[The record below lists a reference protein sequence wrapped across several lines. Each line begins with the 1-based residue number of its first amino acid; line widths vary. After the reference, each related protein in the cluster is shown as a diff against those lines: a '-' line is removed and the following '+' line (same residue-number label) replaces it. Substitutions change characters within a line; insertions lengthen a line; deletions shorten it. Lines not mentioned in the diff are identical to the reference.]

1 MQDPTTIPAGSAL
14 DALVAKRL
22 GVASLAYSTDLN
34 AAFLLLD
41 DSLSAAIK
49 TTPTVWHCAL
59 WRKHAVEV
67 SGDGETPSL
76 AICRAALAAEES
88 RMAMLDEYSWRDVR
102 NALRVDGGRPTRES
116 VTPNQKYILAK
127 VHVIP
132 ETGCWE
138 WAGGRD
144 ANGYGVLRNRGK
156 SYRASRV
163 SFAVFTGKWPT
174 APVMAHKCDNPPC
187 VNPDHLFEAT
197 HAENMRDAA
206 MKGRMGAN
214 GKAISGKW
222 ARHADKCADCGTTER
237 RHAARGLCINCYMN
251 QKYHARKEIIRVG

>member
-1 MQDPTTIPAGSAL
+1 MENLTTLPAGAAL
-14 DALVAKRL
+14 DAIIAKRL
-22 GVASLAYSTDLN
+22 GVSALPYSTDLN

-41 DSLSAAIK
+41 EPLSAALQ
-49 TTPTVWHCAL
+49 TTPTGWHCTL
-59 WRKHAVEV
+59 WRKHAAEA
-67 SGDGETPSL
+67 SGDGDTPSL

-88 RMAMLDEYSWRDVR
+88 RMSMLDEYSWRDVR
-102 NALRVDGGRPTRES
+102 NALRVDGGRSPREAI
-116 VTPNQKYILAK
+116 TPNQQYILAK
-127 VHVIP
+127 VSVIP

-138 WAGGRD
+138 WGGRRD

-197 HAENMRDAA
+197 HAENARDASA
-206 MKGRMGAN
+206 KGRLAKQKN
-214 GKAISGKW
+214 RWSAT
-222 ARHADKCADCGTTER
+222 ADRCQKCGTTER
-237 RHAARGLCINCYMN
+237 RHGAHGLCINCYQN
-251 QKYHARKEIIRVG
+251 RKYHERKATG